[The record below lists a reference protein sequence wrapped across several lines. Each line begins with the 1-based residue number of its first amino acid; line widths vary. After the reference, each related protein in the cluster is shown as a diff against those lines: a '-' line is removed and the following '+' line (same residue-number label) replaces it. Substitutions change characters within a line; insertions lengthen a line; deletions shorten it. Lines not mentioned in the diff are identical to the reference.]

1 MTALCSAG
9 MGEGEG
15 CLCSAATAGRV
26 PAHVEGLSV
35 NRRVQE
41 CKIAGLRTASSL
53 QGEGR
58 I

>member
-35 NRRVQE
+35 NRRVQD
-41 CKIAGLRTASSL
+41 CGSAYSLLPAG
-53 QGEGR
+53 
-58 I
+58 